1 MRVAVLEGGPRISEC
16 WGEDLPKPS
25 PRIGAYIGARGLSA
39 ARIVSAYF
47 TLPGAE
53 ARTFPIPPDHPV
65 ATIDVPDDWRPIS
78 IRDGVEGAAMSGAV
92 RFAAEFIAAPDLDAA
107 SAAATAKL
115 KQSGVV
121 VDAETRH
128 AARRRLNG
136 LDALKIDYSG
146 TDPSGESDI
155 TIILVALP
163 LKAGF
168 VAVCYW
174 GEDEAQESV
183 SNDLQSIAES
193 VELAK

>member
-1 MRVAVLEGGPRISEC
+1 MSRSSPCIGPH
-16 WGEDLPKPS
+16 
-25 PRIGAYIGARGLSA
+25 IGARGLGA
-39 ARIVSAYF
+39 ALVVCAYF
-47 TLPGAE
+47 TIPGAA
-53 ARTFPIPPDHPV
+53 ARTFPIPPDRPV

-78 IRDGVEGAAMSGAV
+78 IPDGVEGAAMNVKV
-92 RFAAEFIAAPDLDAA
+92 RIAAEFISAPDLDAA
-107 SAAATAKL
+107 SAMATAKL
-115 KQSGVV
+115 RQSGVMV
-121 VDAETRH
+121 GSETGR

-146 TDPSGESDI
+146 TDPNGESDI
-155 TIILVALP
+155 TIILVAVP
-163 LKAGF
+163 ARAGF

>member
-1 MRVAVLEGGPRISEC
+1 
-16 WGEDLPKPS
+16 
-25 PRIGAYIGARGLSA
+25 
-39 ARIVSAYF
+39 
-47 TLPGAE
+47 
-53 ARTFPIPPDHPV
+53 
-65 ATIDVPDDWRPIS
+65 
-78 IRDGVEGAAMSGAV
+78 MSGAV

-121 VDAETRH
+121 VDAETRR

-163 LKAGF
+163 LKVGF